1 MTFPKPVNGDDEFL
15 RPRIGAP
22 LMELLTKSIPAM
34 EPVHELVPPGM
45 TPLGDAAKAGKSTL
59 AEQIAF
65 DVSLDNPVLLLAL
78 EYNLPTVQA
87 RFERF
92 GPSNDIHMI
101 MEGEIKRFGEGGEK
115 GFSELLTTANPRLV
129 VVDLL
134 TKLKR
139 PGADYQDECRAFS
152 ELKEVCSTN
161 GADCLALHHTIKST
175 AHESDDPVE
184 MFLGST
190 ALAGVPDN
198 LMLMRKSG
206 NLTKLLTKGRLIPR
220 SEKTYAFSYGIYAER
235 ADAGAVIEGKAPVQ
249 ADILNLLK
257 QGPLRHNA
265 IVKALGKD
273 PGQISKAFNTL
284 FREGRINRD
293 NRTAPWQ
300 LTPEATSSANTNPNS
315 RAKRI
320 T

>member
-65 DVSLDNPVLLLAL
+65 DVSLDNPVLFLAL

-115 GFSELLTTANPRLV
+115 GFSVLRTTANPRLV

-139 PGADYQDECRAFS
+139 PGADYQDEYRAFS

-175 AHESDDPVE
+175 AQESDDPVE
-184 MFLGST
+184 IFLGST
-190 ALAGVPDN
+190 ALAVVPDN
-198 LMLMRKSG
+198 LMLM
-206 NLTKLLTKGRLIPR
+206 
-220 SEKTYAFSYGIYAER
+220 
-235 ADAGAVIEGKAPVQ
+235 
-249 ADILNLLK
+249 
-257 QGPLRHNA
+257 
-265 IVKALGKD
+265 
-273 PGQISKAFNTL
+273 
-284 FREGRINRD
+284 
-293 NRTAPWQ
+293 
-300 LTPEATSSANTNPNS
+300 
-315 RAKRI
+315 
-320 T
+320 

>member
-1 MTFPKPVNGDDEFL
+1 MTFPKPIYDDDNFL

-22 LMELLTKSIPAM
+22 LMELLTKSIPPI
-34 EPVHELVPPGM
+34 ETVHGLVPPGI
-45 TPLGDAAKAGKSTL
+45 TLLGGAPKAGKSTL

-65 DVSLDNPVLLLAL
+65 DVSLENPVLFMAL
-78 EYNLPTVQA
+78 EYNLRTVKA

-115 GFSELLTTANPRLV
+115 DFLELLKTVNPRFV

-139 PGADYQDECRAFS
+139 PGADYQDEYRAFS
-152 ELKEVCSTN
+152 DLKEMCSSN
-161 GADCLALHHTIKST
+161 SADCLALHHAKKST

-206 NLTKLLTKGRLIPR
+206 NLTKLLTKGRLIPS
-220 SEKTYAFSYGIYAER
+220 SEKTYAFSDGLYAER
-235 ADAGAVIEGKAPVQ
+235 TDAGAVIEDKAPVQ
-249 ADILNLLK
+249 ADILNLLEK
-257 QGPLRHNA
+257 GPLQHNK
-265 IVKALGKD
+265 IVAALGKD
-273 PGQISKAFNTL
+273 PGQVSRACHTL
-284 FREGRINRD
+284 SDAGRINRI

-300 LTPEATSSANTNPNS
+300 LTQKPLP
-315 RAKRI
+315 
-320 T
+320 